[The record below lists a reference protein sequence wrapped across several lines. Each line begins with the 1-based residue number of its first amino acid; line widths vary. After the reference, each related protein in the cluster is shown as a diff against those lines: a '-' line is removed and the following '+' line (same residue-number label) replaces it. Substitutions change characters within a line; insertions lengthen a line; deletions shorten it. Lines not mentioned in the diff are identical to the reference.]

1 MFVLPDGQVLS
12 VVAQQSVA
20 SAPDVV
26 VVDAARMMT
35 IDVMMKLFMM
45 FFKIVDLDWLWY
57 YGVYVR
63 YHSPLLFM
71 SEVDKGRI
79 KAGS

>member
-1 MFVLPDGQVLS
+1 MYYIHIRYLPTFVLPDGQVLS

-35 IDVMMKLFMM
+35 IDLKNFMM
-45 FFKIVDLDWLWY
+45 YLVC
-57 YGVYVR
+57 
-63 YHSPLLFM
+63 
-71 SEVDKGRI
+71 
-79 KAGS
+79 